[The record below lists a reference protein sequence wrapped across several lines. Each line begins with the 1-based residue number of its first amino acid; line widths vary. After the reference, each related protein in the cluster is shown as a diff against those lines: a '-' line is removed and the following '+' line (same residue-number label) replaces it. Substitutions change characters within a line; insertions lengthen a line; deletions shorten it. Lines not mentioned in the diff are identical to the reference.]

1 MPETS
6 FKVNV
11 YDVEYPEDNNDP
23 ALFSDT
29 LDTIVSSP
37 LPERFRNL
45 RGKGHR
51 LEHHRMSDD
60 CYLLNFVTL
69 AFAGPGRSTPLQAAQ
84 PIDLQEDESFAN
96 ETAVLYDPE
105 IDLVLLE
112 SSRNG
117 MGQGAFARYISSF
130 SDPETAY
137 ALTPRLDDNA
147 AARARR
153 HQTIRSVTMRL
164 SMGPVTE
171 LDRQSGLSTTKA
183 MGEGYGAGTVEVT
196 FKAERERD
204 RSLIRDTVWQG
215 LTPILGDRES
225 SGVTMLKIS
234 GRENEDDPIELIDLI
249 QHREKREFVLEIDA
263 ASRKTP
269 HASRWETLL
278 SARREFVN

>member
-6 FKVNV
+6 FKINV
-11 YDVEYPEDNNDP
+11 YDVEYPKDDGDAP
-23 ALFSDT
+23 LFSDT

-37 LPERFRNL
+37 LPERFREVGN
-45 RGKGHR
+45 KGHR
-51 LEHHRMSDD
+51 LEHHQMSDG

-69 AFAGPGRSTPLQAAQ
+69 AFAGPGRSTPLKAAQ
-84 PIDLQEDESFAN
+84 PIALQEDESFAN
-96 ETAVLYDPE
+96 ETAALYDPE
-105 IDLVLLE
+105 TDLVLLE

-117 MGQGAFARYISSF
+117 MGQGAFARYISLF
-130 SDPETAY
+130 SDPKTQY
-137 ALTPRLDDNA
+137 ALTPRLDDDA

-153 HQTIRSVTMRL
+153 HQIMRSFTMRL

-171 LDRQSGLSTTKA
+171 LDRESGLSTAKA
-183 MGEGYGAGTVEVT
+183 MGEDYGAGTIEVT

-215 LTPILGDRES
+215 LTRILGNRES
-225 SGVTMLKIS
+225 SGVTMLKVS

-249 QHREKREFVLEIDA
+249 QHREKRQFILEIDG

-269 HASRWETLL
+269 HARRWETLL
-278 SARREFVN
+278 SARREFLN